1 MIALSELQCT
11 FVFFSV
17 AVLIY
22 NAAREDAENKKK
34 ERLECGFSM
43 FLFDPFLSRQWKSMQ
58 KCKECKSAIVSVH
71 VRLSSVQNEA
81 WFTL

>member
-34 ERLECGFSM
+34 RETRVW
-43 FLFDPFLSRQWKSMQ
+43 LFNVFIRSILIQAVKKYAEVQRVQ
-58 KCKECKSAIVSVH
+58 KCNYFSPC
-71 VRLSSVQNEA
+71 
-81 WFTL
+81 

>member
-22 NAAREDAENKKK
+22 NAAREDAEHKKK
-34 ERLECGFSM
+34 RETRVW
-43 FLFDPFLSRQWKSMQ
+43 LFNVFIRSILIQAVKKYAEVQRVQ
-58 KCKECKSAIVSVH
+58 KCNC
-71 VRLSSVQNEA
+71 LSPC
-81 WFTL
+81 